1 MKRPKTTKNIQS
13 AAETMAYGIIEMLKM
28 QSDSF
33 DKIYIKAL
41 TKRLNSFLK
50 TNNIK

>member
-1 MKRPKTTKNIQS
+1 MKLPKTTENIQS

-41 TKRLNSFLK
+41 IKQLNYFLK
-50 TNNIK
+50 VNNIK